1 MNTPV
6 AQLDNI
12 IKRFGTQVAL
22 DHLSITVEK
31 GEVFGLLG
39 PNGAGKTTCIRILSG
54 LSDSNSGTVKLFG
67 ERMNGNANSIK
78 RRLGIVPQELAI
90 YDMLTAAENVE
101 YFGRLYG
108 LKGDQLKERV
118 KYTLNIVGLSDV
130 GKKLPKKFS
139 GGMKRRLN
147 IACSIV
153 HKPELLIMDEP
164 TVGIDPQSR
173 NHILSFVHEYAE
185 HGATIIYTS
194 HYMEEVERLCSRV
207 AIMDEGRV
215 IAQGTVEELTRT
227 LLFEEQLSLEVQ
239 NPSPAFIEQIKAVQG
254 VRTCELT
261 GRRLDIT
268 SERDS
273 ANVARILELATPY
286 EIISIMSERPTLEDV
301 FLTLT
306 GKKLRDEGES

>member
-90 YDMLTAAENVE
+90 YDMLTAAENIE

-173 NHILSFVHEYAE
+173 NHILSFVHEYAK

>member
-67 ERMNGNANSIK
+67 EHMNGNANSIK

-173 NHILSFVHEYAE
+173 NHILSFVHEYAK